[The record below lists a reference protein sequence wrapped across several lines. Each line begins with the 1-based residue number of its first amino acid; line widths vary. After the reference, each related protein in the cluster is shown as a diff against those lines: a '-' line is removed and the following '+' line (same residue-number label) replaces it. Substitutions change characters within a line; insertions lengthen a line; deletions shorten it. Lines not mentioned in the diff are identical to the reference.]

1 MIDRIYKLI
10 QTISNNELNGN
21 ISPQEYNLELH
32 NTVKEVYEENLF
44 ALNNAIF
51 RERRGAVN
59 QFSLENLSGKFR
71 EKLMYYYTE
80 GILSKNGKTYPL
92 PEDLMYIDA
101 LECAGKEAEPTKNR
115 RHFKSISNFID
126 TAPSNFHPIYLKIG
140 EAIEVAPATITENLD
155 IYYLRAPKV
164 AKWTYI
170 VVGTTEI
177 FNPDALDF
185 QDVDIHPSEE
195 YNITIKLL
203 QKLGVNLKDQQ
214 LVEYG
219 IRKDQIDFQKE
230 NA

>member
-10 QTISNNELNGN
+10 QTVSNNELNGN

-32 NTVKEVYEENLF
+32 NTVKEIYEENLF
-44 ALNNAIF
+44 ALNNAVF

-80 GILSKNGKTYPL
+80 GILSKVGDIYPL
-92 PEDLMYIDA
+92 PEDLMYIDT

-115 RHFKSISNFID
+115 RHFKSISNYID
-126 TAPSNFHPIYLKIG
+126 TAPSNSYPIYLKIG
-140 EAIEVAPATITENLD
+140 ESIEIAPATIIEDLD
-155 IYYLRAPKV
+155 IFYLRAPKV
-164 AKWTYI
+164 AKWTYM

-177 FNPDALDF
+177 FNPDAADY

-195 YNITIKLL
+195 YNVTIKLL
-203 QKLGVNLKDQQ
+203 QKLGVNLKEPQ
-214 LVEYG
+214 LAQYG
-219 IRKDQIDFQKE
+219 MYKEEMDFKKE